1 MTNKAGELRILMVQ
15 ELAISFYLKF
25 LGCPAR
31 ADESKLESLSQLIP
45 DGIPED
51 KNQVLQTDV
60 TTDEIKWSL
69 FSMKRNKALGPDG
82 YSTHFLRGRSLERIF
97 LLLSTPFLQVN
108 Y

>member
-1 MTNKAGELRILMVQ
+1 MVQ

-25 LGCPAR
+25 LGCPAGT
-31 ADESKLESLSQLIP
+31 DESKLESLSQLIP

-69 FSMKRNKALGPDG
+69 FSMKRDKALGPDG
-82 YSTHFLRGRSLERIF
+82 YSNNTVNG
-97 LLLSTPFLQVN
+97 STKFHGTETDV
-108 Y
+108 

>member
-1 MTNKAGELRILMVQ
+1 MTNKAGEWRILTVQ

-31 ADESKLESLSQLIP
+31 TDESKLESLSQLIP

-69 FSMKRNKALGPDG
+69 FPMKWDKALGPDG
-82 YSTHFLRGRSLERIF
+82 YSAHFLHG
-97 LLLSTPFLQVN
+97 
-108 Y
+108 